1 MVYTVEQL
9 NFFKLSKLAVDEF
22 SEALRQTLKHMWD
35 RKFGPTAAI
44 WDDFSRCEKLVP
56 GKRGVESQLQSS
68 RTQGPTG
75 NGIAP
80 RCSKPLSTRKRS
92 LYPTIEVT
100 LKLLVS
106 CT

>member
-44 WDDFSRCEKLVP
+44 WDDLV
-56 GKRGVESQLQSS
+56 GVRNLFLAKEEWKVNYKVLAHKVP
-68 RTQGPTG
+68 QGMGLHRAVPSHY
-75 NGIAP
+75 P
-80 RCSKPLSTRKRS
+80 RANVRFTR
-92 LYPTIEVT
+92 P
-100 LKLLVS
+100 
-106 CT
+106 